1 MRPINQAGNKPMT
14 PHLEAAPDDYAE
26 IVLLPG
32 DPLRAKWIA
41 ETFFDDA
48 RCVNQVRNC
57 LGFTGFYK
65 GTRVSVQA
73 TGMGQPSLAIYATE
87 LLTHYGV
94 KSLVR
99 VGTCGGLNEQ
109 VAIRDTIIAMAA
121 CTDSSMNRTYFG
133 AFDFA
138 PVADFDLLR
147 RAVTTAEQLGK
158 RHHVGA
164 IISSDVFYADGGLA
178 YYERLRTHGVLGVEM
193 ETSALYTLAARHGAR
208 ALSVCA
214 MTDCL
219 ITGKQIDSGERQ
231 STLTDLIELSLEAA
245 TAFQEE

>member
-1 MRPINQAGNKPMT
+1 MT
-14 PHLEAAPDDYAE
+14 PHIEAAAGDYAD

-48 RCVNQVRNC
+48 RCVNTVRNC
-57 LGFTGFYK
+57 LGFTGSYN

-73 TGMGQPSLAIYATE
+73 TGMGQPSLAIYVTE
-87 LLTHYGV
+87 LLSEYGV
-94 KSLVR
+94 KTLVR
-99 VGTCGGLNEQ
+99 VGTCGGLNER
-109 VAIRDTIIAMAA
+109 VAIRDTIIAMTA

-138 PVADFDLLR
+138 PAADFGLLR
-147 RAVTTAEQLGK
+147 RAVTAAEELGK

-164 IISSDVFYADGGLA
+164 IVSSDVFYADGGLA
-178 YYERLRTHGVLGVEM
+178 FYERLRSHGVLGVEM

-208 ALSVCA
+208 ALSICA

-219 ITGKQIDSGERQ
+219 ITGKQIDAGERQ
-231 STLTDLIELSLEAA
+231 STLTDLVELALEAS
-245 TAFQEE
+245 TSVKFG

>member
-1 MRPINQAGNKPMT
+1 MT
-14 PHLEAAPDDYAE
+14 PHIEAGPDDYAE

-41 ETFFDDA
+41 ETFLDDA

-65 GTRVSVQA
+65 GTKVSVQA
-73 TGMGQPSLAIYATE
+73 TGMGQPSLAIYVTE
-87 LLTHYGV
+87 LLTKYGV

-99 VGTCGGLNEQ
+99 VGTCGGLNER
-109 VAIRDTIIAMAA
+109 VEIRDTIIAMTA
-121 CTDSSMNRTYFG
+121 CTDSSMNRAYFG
-133 AFDFA
+133 PFDFA
-138 PVADFDLLR
+138 PPADFDLLR
-147 RAVTTAEQLGK
+147 RAVETAESLGK

-164 IISSDVFYADGGLA
+164 IVSTDVFYADGGLTF
-178 YYERLRTHGVLGVEM
+178 YDRLRNHGVLGVEM

-208 ALSVCA
+208 ALSICA

-219 ITGKQIDSGERQ
+219 ITEKQIDAGERQ
-231 STLTDLIELSLEAA
+231 TTLTDLVELSLGAVTTAQTGQTAA
-245 TAFQEE
+245 